1 MLYQL
6 WFARAHL
13 RSIAKGDQV
22 KSIKAIR
29 RPIRTAFAIVAIA
42 AVPMGAVAVPALAG
56 PSTTTAATTNCPAG
70 WGSLPE
76 ASKYRGSGVL
86 TSVRSG
92 RHACFDRIVFDVKG
106 ESSWFRVQYVKDVST
121 VGQGELVPLRGG
133 AKLEIILAVP
143 SYDDAG
149 RSTYNPANYNEL
161 TNVSGYR
168 TFRQVAFAG
177 SFEGETT
184 IGLGV
189 RARLPFRV
197 FTLAD
202 QGSTSRVVVDVAHH
216 W

>member
-1 MLYQL
+1 M
-6 WFARAHL
+6 
-13 RSIAKGDQV
+13 
-22 KSIKAIR
+22 KSIRTIHTIR
-29 RPIRTAFAIVAIA
+29 RPIRTAFAILAIA
-42 AVPMGAVAVPALAG
+42 AVPALAG
-56 PSTTTAATTNCPAG
+56 SSTTAATAAATTTCPTG

-76 ASKYRGSGVL
+76 ASNYRGSGVL
-86 TSVRSG
+86 TNVRTG
-92 RHACFDRIVFDVKG
+92 PHACFDRIVFDVKG
-106 ESSWFRVQYVKDVST
+106 EPSWFRVHYVKNVST

-133 AKLEIILAVP
+133 AKLEIVLSVP

-161 TNVSGYR
+161 TNVRGYR
-168 TFRQVAFAG
+168 TFRQVAGAG

-197 FTLAD
+197 FTLA
-202 QGSTSRVVVDVAHH
+202 GPGATSRIVVDVAHR